1 MDEFTENDSNSIA
14 MRDLEDSSTVSGI
27 ATTIGS
33 TVINPVTTSQAI
45 QTTTKLPQIPTSAT
59 TDQSVTEVTTA
70 VGTSTSTLST
80 ASSSN
85 ASISVGTIKATT
97 GEPDTSGNETASPTF
112 SNHPLLALLPTNIGL
127 VDLIMG
133 FPTPGIGLATTFSQ
147 LLDEEDDEQDE
158 NGFMNDDDHED
169 EDKEANDEDSSH
181 KISPWRVCQRLCKL
195 LKMKARPCSRK
206 CVVTLKRWIKIRN
219 LKA

>member
-1 MDEFTENDSNSIA
+1 MDEFTEIDSMDRIA
-14 MRDLEDSSTVSGI
+14 MKNLEDSSTVSGI

-33 TVINPVTTSQAI
+33 SITNTVTTSQAI

-59 TDQSVTEVTTA
+59 TDQSVTEITT
-70 VGTSTSTLST
+70 GTSTLST

-85 ASISVGTIKATT
+85 ASTSVGTIKGTT
-97 GEPDTSGNETASPTF
+97 DEPDTSGNKTASPTY

-133 FPTPGIGLATTFSQ
+133 FPVPGIELATTFSQ

-158 NGFMNDDDHED
+158 NGLINDDDHED
-169 EDKEANDEDSSH
+169 EDQEASDEDSNH
-181 KISPWRVCQRLCKL
+181 KASPWKLCRRLCKL
-195 LKMKARPCSRK
+195 LKMKTRPCSRK
-206 CVVTLKRWIKIRN
+206 CVVTLKRWIKLRN
-219 LKA
+219 GNP